1 MKKRI
6 FIAVILYLIGLINI
20 IDWYVFWYQN
30 ETLALKDFKLLKVKY
45 IERFPDIIKPFYSI
59 NPQPAAVIFF
69 ITLIFSGI
77 IFVCEKKTIY
87 LILGVTSFLFALQNL
102 FSIM

>member
-6 FIAVILYLIGLINI
+6 YIAFTLYFIGLINI

-30 ETLALKDFKLLKVKY
+30 ETLAKQDFKILKIKY
-45 IERFPDIIKPFYSI
+45 IERFPDFLKPLYDN
-59 NPQPAAVIFF
+59 NPQPAAIIFVI
-69 ITLIFSGI
+69 ILTIAGI
-77 IFVCEKKTIY
+77 IFIQEKKKIY
-87 LILGVTSFLFALQNL
+87 TFFGITSFLFAFQNL

>member
-6 FIAVILYLIGLINI
+6 YIALIIYLVGLINI

-30 ETLALKDFKLLKVKY
+30 ETLALQDFKSLKVKY
-45 IERFPDIIKPFYSI
+45 IERFPEIIKPLYSN
-59 NPQPAAVIFF
+59 NPQPAAIIFIIVLVIA
-69 ITLIFSGI
+69 GI
-77 IFVCEKKTIY
+77 IFISEKKTIY
-87 LILGVTSFLFALQNL
+87 TILGITSFLFAFQNL